1 VAGGRGGPTA
11 VFVGISAPVAGLFG
25 VTFAGPVLVPH
36 APCRL
41 CGRRCR
47 PPRRRVSPR
56 LRCRPRAGRWSA
68 GLSLPLPVTPAVVFV
83 LRRRVVV
90 VCDGL
95 AAHAEEPPPFWWGAA
110 PRRILD
116 AGRVSYEGRPRGVCC
131 RSMPGNA
138 LSIPGRA

>member
-11 VFVGISAPVAGLFG
+11 LFVGISAPVAGLFG
-25 VTFAGPVLVPH
+25 VTFSGPVLVPH

-68 GLSLPLPVTPAVVFV
+68 GLSLLRPVTPAVVLCF
-83 LRRRVVV
+83 VVV
-90 VCDGL
+90 SVFVCKGV
-95 AAHAEEPPPFWWGAA
+95 AVHAEEPPPFWWG
-110 PRRILD
+110 RLLC
-116 AGRVSYEGRPRGVCC
+116 GSSMLVEWSYEGRPRGVCC
-131 RSMPGNA
+131 RSMPGKA
-138 LSIPGRA
+138 